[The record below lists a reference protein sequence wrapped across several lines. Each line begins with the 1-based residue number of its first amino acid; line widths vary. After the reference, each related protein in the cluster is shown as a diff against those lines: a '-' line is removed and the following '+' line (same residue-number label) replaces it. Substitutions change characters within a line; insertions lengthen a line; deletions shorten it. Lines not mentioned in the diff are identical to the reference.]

1 MGRMEKYAELFELL
15 CERFDDADFGKKAA
29 QKMFYFFEREGISL
43 NLRYG
48 IHYYGPYSSKLDDA
62 MYELAMNDYITID
75 TTGTT
80 HVISAGTELVSEE
93 ALTGEEQ
100 AIAEYV
106 IDKFAHKTPLEL
118 EALSTMDYVANS
130 ILKQGATDVDIL
142 EKFKEI
148 KGSKFN
154 QTMVDST
161 LKELKELELIA

>member
-15 CERFDDADFGKKAA
+15 CERFDGADFGKKAA

-80 HVISAGTELVSEE
+80 HVISAGTETVSEE

-130 ILKQGATDVDIL
+130 ILKQGATDADIL

-161 LKELKELELIA
+161 LKELKELDLIA